1 MCVKLYINGKTS
13 PYSSTLNHT
22 FLDLWEY
29 TFTYFLSLTHFLWTK
44 AHPRSLYHPLEL
56 CISSKS
62 SMEVFWY
69 ISKYMVTSLHHFAV
83 FRRDLCLLPAVGLYL
98 THAVNPL
105 EQAFAIGPC
114 LFKPFICLSP
124 LPFTLSEDSGCIL
137 ISAVSIHA
145 KYTCYALTA
154 LKHYRRWDTEH
165 TELAPDL
172 LNRAN

>member
-1 MCVKLYINGKTS
+1 MRINFH
-13 PYSSTLNHT
+13 L
-22 FLDLWEY
+22 
-29 TFTYFLSLTHFLWTK
+29 LSLTHFLWTK

-137 ISAVSIHA
+137 ISADSIHA
-145 KYTCYALTA
+145 KYTLRPHSAQTLQTVRYRTYRTSARFTKQGKLVWECNLIKALMGVESF
-154 LKHYRRWDTEH
+154 D
-165 TELAPDL
+165 
-172 LNRAN
+172 NV